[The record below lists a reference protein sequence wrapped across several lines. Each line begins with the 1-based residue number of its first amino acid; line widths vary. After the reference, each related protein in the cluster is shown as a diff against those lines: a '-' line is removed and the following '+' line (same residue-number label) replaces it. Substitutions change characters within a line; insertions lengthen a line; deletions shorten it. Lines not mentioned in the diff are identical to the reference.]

1 MRERKIR
8 DKSKIGRT
16 CARESKVN
24 WEISFR
30 KKERK
35 KERGSNNIK
44 KVKV

>member
-8 DKSKIGRT
+8 DKSKIGRS

-35 KERGSNNIK
+35 KEEATI
-44 KVKV
+44 